1 MGFSVPLSNFKSKL
15 KSSSSSI
22 YGQQTVNRKSMRHV
36 QLGQLEQAEEEEEKA
51 NSILSTG
58 KGDGGRLLCVAKTQ
72 VDLRFSPSLEE
83 SKT

>member
-1 MGFSVPLSNFKSKL
+1 MGFSVPLSNFKSTL

-36 QLGQLEQAEEEEEKA
+36 QLGQLEQAEEEEKA

-58 KGDGGRLLCVAKTQ
+58 EGDGGTSVCGEDA
-72 VDLRFSPSLEE
+72 S
-83 SKT
+83 